1 MLFRNVVE
9 HFCMN
14 SIVITKQA
22 FPLGIVI
29 ILLLFCY
36 LMVVFP
42 FCSSDTIQ
50 NQLFPGL
57 TFKSAPE
64 ASLN

>member
-14 SIVITKQA
+14 SIVNEKCKSLQNKHSRWD
-22 FPLGIVI
+22 VI

-42 FCSSDTIQ
+42 F
-50 NQLFPGL
+50 LFI
-57 TFKSAPE
+57 
-64 ASLN
+64 